1 MIGAAHPGFT
11 HLQTGTAEADW
22 RRADLE
28 GLPVLDAEAPE
39 ISFGPG
45 RVLLVGAAHP
55 DDECLGAAGLIVTA
69 LAAGADVMVLLC
81 TRGEASHPESPSV
94 SAEQLAGTR
103 RAEFDA
109 ALRELRSGAGRIA
122 GTVGV
127 RPGRAEAVELGLRD
141 GSLSD
146 SVAEIAAAADKL
158 IRDSDRKR
166 VIVAAPYRRDGHP
179 DHAAVG
185 EALART
191 ALDAG
196 ALLLEF
202 PIWFWHWAE
211 PDVDTEWRHWNRLP
225 LASGAVGSKSDALG
239 AHASQVK
246 PLTDAAGDEPVLG
259 QAQLEHF
266 QRDFEVFRVTAPATR
281 DSTSASSE
289 FDGVHADADDPWA
302 LRTSW
307 YERRKLAMMLAML
320 PDSHAPN
327 ALEVGCSIGESTAA
341 LAERSSRLIAV
352 DASAAALRL
361 AEAKLAGNPSVE
373 LVLATLPHEW
383 DRLDVPDGTLDLVVL
398 SETGYYLAEDELC
411 ELVTR
416 SCRALAPTGAL
427 VLCHWRGPIVGWP
440 LDGDRVHALAAR
452 LGMRRL
458 AAFVQDDTLIDVYEN
473 GDPGSRKSCF
483 AQWCGEPNQEPAP
496 RPTAKSPQPAKPT
509 EPTVKL

>member
-1 MIGAAHPGFT
+1 MIGAAHPEFT
-11 HLQTGTAEADW
+11 HLQTGTAEAVW
-22 RRADLE
+22 RRVDLDN
-28 GLPVLDAEAPE
+28 LPVLDAEAPG
-39 ISFGPG
+39 IDFGPG
-45 RVLLVGAAHP
+45 TMLLVGAAHP

-69 LAAGADVMVLLC
+69 LAAGANVTVLLC
-81 TRGEASHPESPSV
+81 TRGEASHPASPSV
-94 SAEQLAGTR
+94 SAEQLAVTR

-109 ALRELRSGAGRIA
+109 ALRELRSSARRIA
-122 GTVGV
+122 GPAGV
-127 RPGRAEAVELGLRD
+127 QPGRADAMELGLRD
-141 GSLSD
+141 GSLAD
-146 SVAEIAAAADKL
+146 SVAEITAAADKL
-158 IRDSDRKR
+158 IRDSDNKR

-185 EALART
+185 EALARS

-211 PDVDTEWRHWNRLP
+211 PDVDTEWRHWRRLP
-225 LASGAVGSKSDALG
+225 LSSAAVMSKSDALG
-239 AHASQVK
+239 AHVSQLT

-259 QAQLEHF
+259 KAQLEHF

-281 DSTSASSE
+281 DSTSANSE
-289 FDGVHADADDPWA
+289 FDGVHTDADDPWG

-307 YERRKLAMMLAML
+307 YERRKLALMLAML
-320 PDSHAPN
+320 PDTHASI
-327 ALEVGCSIGESTAA
+327 ALEIGCSIGESTAA

-361 AEAKLAGNPSVE
+361 AEARIAGTASVQ

-383 DRLDVPDGTLDLVVL
+383 DRLEVPDGTLNLVVL

-411 ELVTR
+411 ELLTR
-416 SCRALAPTGAL
+416 SRRALAPTGAL

-458 AAFVQDDTLIDVYEN
+458 AAFAQDDTLIDVYEN
-473 GDPGSRKSCF
+473 GEPGSGRSCF
-483 AQWCGEPNQEPAP
+483 AQWRGDPSQDPTAQHMPSPRPAP
-496 RPTAKSPQPAKPT
+496 RAERAVRS
-509 EPTVKL
+509 

>member
-45 RVLLVGAAHP
+45 TVLLVGAAHP

-185 EALART
+185 EAWHAQRSTRARSCSSSRSGSGIGQSRT
-191 ALDAG
+191 STPNG
-196 ALLLEF
+196 
-202 PIWFWHWAE
+202 
-211 PDVDTEWRHWNRLP
+211 DT
-225 LASGAVGSKSDALG
+225 GSDCLSRPELLG
-239 AHASQVK
+239 ASPTRSERTRHRSSHSQM
-246 PLTDAAGDEPVLG
+246 P
-259 QAQLEHF
+259 
-266 QRDFEVFRVTAPATR
+266 RATSR
-281 DSTSASSE
+281 YLDSISSSTSSETSRSSE
-289 FDGVHADADDPWA
+289 
-302 LRTSW
+302 
-307 YERRKLAMMLAML
+307 
-320 PDSHAPN
+320 
-327 ALEVGCSIGESTAA
+327 
-341 LAERSSRLIAV
+341 
-352 DASAAALRL
+352 
-361 AEAKLAGNPSVE
+361 
-373 LVLATLPHEW
+373 
-383 DRLDVPDGTLDLVVL
+383 
-398 SETGYYLAEDELC
+398 
-411 ELVTR
+411 
-416 SCRALAPTGAL
+416 
-427 VLCHWRGPIVGWP
+427 
-440 LDGDRVHALAAR
+440 
-452 LGMRRL
+452 
-458 AAFVQDDTLIDVYEN
+458 
-473 GDPGSRKSCF
+473 
-483 AQWCGEPNQEPAP
+483 
-496 RPTAKSPQPAKPT
+496 
-509 EPTVKL
+509 